1 VEKFMGNHIRVMVL
15 ALLGTAFLA
24 TGAALAAE
32 QEVSISGGKAPLY
45 GTLLMPD
52 TDRAVPAVLLLA
64 GSGPTDRDGNSSVP
78 GVKPATLK
86 LIAEGL
92 AEHGI
97 ASLRVDKLGIGK
109 SAAAMTAEADL
120 RFDNYVDDAIA
131 WANFLRAQPRVRC
144 LFILGHSEGAQI
156 GALAAA
162 KVPVCGLISV
172 AGTGQLAGDVILRQM
187 QSAPPALFAQ
197 IQWIV
202 AQLKQGKTVA
212 DVPPQL
218 MILFRPS
225 VQPYLIS
232 WFAKDPVA
240 AIAAVKAPVLVM
252 QGTTDIQVRVEDAR
266 LLASA
271 RPGITLVLLDG
282 TNHVLK
288 TAPADPA
295 ANIATYADP
304 TLALAPGVMPAVTAF
319 IDKNASP

>member
-1 VEKFMGNHIRVMVL
+1 MGAHIRGTVL
-15 ALLGTAFLA
+15 AFLGTAFLV
-24 TGAALAAE
+24 TGLALAGE
-32 QEVSISGGKAPLY
+32 REVSIPGGEAPLY
-45 GTLLMPD
+45 GTLLTPD
-52 TDRAVPAVLLLA
+52 TARTVPAVLLLA
-64 GSGPTDRDGNSSVP
+64 GSGPTDRDGNSAVP

-92 AEHGI
+92 AAHGI
-97 ASLRVDKLGIGK
+97 ASLRVDKRAIGK
-109 SAAAMTAEADL
+109 SAAAATSEADL
-120 RFDNYVDDAIA
+120 RFDTYVDDAVA
-131 WANFLRAQPRVRC
+131 WAKFLKAQPRVNC

-162 KVPVCGLISV
+162 KVPVRGFISV
-172 AGTGQLAGDVILRQM
+172 AGTGQMAGDVILRQT
-187 QSAPPALFAQ
+187 QNALPALFAQ
-197 IQWIV
+197 VQQIV
-202 AQLKQGKTVA
+202 AQLKEGKTVA

-218 MILFRPS
+218 LMLFRPS

-232 WFAKDPVA
+232 WFAKDPIA

-266 LLASA
+266 LLAAA

-295 ANIATYADP
+295 ANIATYGDP
-304 TLALAPGVMPAVTAF
+304 TLPLAPGVMPALTAF
-319 IDKNASP
+319 IDKNANP

>member
-1 VEKFMGNHIRVMVL
+1 
-15 ALLGTAFLA
+15 
-24 TGAALAAE
+24 
-32 QEVSISGGKAPLY
+32 
-45 GTLLMPD
+45 
-52 TDRAVPAVLLLA
+52 VLLLA
-64 GSGPTDRDGNSSVP
+64 GSGPTDRDGNSPIP

-92 AEHGI
+92 AAHHI
-97 ASLRVDKLGIGK
+97 ASLRVDKRAIAK
-109 SAAAMTAEADL
+109 SAPAASSEAEL
-120 RFDNYVDDAIA
+120 RFDTYVDDAVA
-131 WANFLRAQPRVRC
+131 WEKFLKAQPRVNC
-144 LFILGHSEGAQI
+144 LFILGHSEGAHI

-162 KVPVCGLISV
+162 KVPVCGFISV
-172 AGTGQLAGDVILRQM
+172 AGTGQLAGDALLRQM
-187 QSAPPALFAQ
+187 QNAPPALFAQ
-197 IQWIV
+197 VQQII

-218 MILFRPS
+218 LMLFRPS

-232 WFAKDPVA
+232 WFAKDPIA

-266 LLASA
+266 LLAAA
-271 RPGITLVLLDG
+271 RPGIALVLLDE

-304 TLALAPGVMPAVTAF
+304 TLPLAPEVMPALTVF
-319 IDKNASP
+319 IDKNATP